1 MKLCCIFNI
10 PSLYREKIYKEIDKE
25 YDCEWYFEE
34 EDNDINVFDIKELHQ
49 ASLLEHRRFLS
60 RFYQMKGLIGR
71 LWKRNDF
78 DAYLMIGAPM
88 CISIWIL
95 CLLLR
100 IFYPSKKIYFWTHGW
115 YGKESKSEA
124 IVKKAFLKLAHGLFL
139 YGNYAKEQLVSKGF
153 KSENLHVLHN
163 SLSYDVQL
171 TLRNSINESSVYKEH
186 FNNDN
191 PVIVFIGRLTPIKQL
206 DMLLKAISKLTK
218 AGKKFNLALIGNG
231 SMRQSLEQSA
241 KELEMIDKVWFYGAC
256 YDEKVNAE
264 LVYHADLCV
273 SPGNVGLTA
282 IHSMMFGTPV
292 ITHNNFAYQMPEFE
306 AIRRSET
313 GDFFEQGSIDSLALS
328 IENWFVNKSGKRLEV
343 RNACFKEIDEQWNP
357 YFQMKVFK
365 SVLRK

>member
-1 MKLCCIFNI
+1 M
-10 PSLYREKIYKEIDKE
+10 
-25 YDCEWYFEE
+25 
-34 EDNDINVFDIKELHQ
+34 
-49 ASLLEHRRFLS
+49 
-60 RFYQMKGLIGR
+60 
-71 LWKRNDF
+71 
-78 DAYLMIGAPM
+78 
-88 CISIWIL
+88 
-95 CLLLR
+95 
-100 IFYPSKKIYFWTHGW
+100 
-115 YGKESKSEA
+115 
-124 IVKKAFLKLAHGLFL
+124 KLAHGLFL